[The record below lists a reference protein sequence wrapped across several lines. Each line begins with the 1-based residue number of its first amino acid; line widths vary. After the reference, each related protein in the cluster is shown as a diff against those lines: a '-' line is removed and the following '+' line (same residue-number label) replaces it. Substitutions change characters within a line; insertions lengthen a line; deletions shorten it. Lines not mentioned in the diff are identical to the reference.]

1 MGYNWAMT
9 RLRVLLGLLTL
20 LVVGILGLFLSL
32 YARGYRFDSQTLR
45 FKPSGL
51 LVVKSDP
58 AGAQV
63 FVNGELSTATDT
75 TISLAPGTYDVSI
88 KKEGFHPWNKRLLIE
103 KEVVTEAIAS
113 LFRVAPSLS
122 SVTFSGAVGP
132 VLSPDGTRIAFATPS
147 SREDPEKGGLWL
159 IETVNL
165 PIGFAR
171 DPRRVTDG
179 DLTTADWQFSPN
191 GREILVSLGSS
202 VFLLDSS
209 TFTPQARR
217 VNVAARKEIIL
228 AEWEKERGTRLS
240 SQIKI
245 LPDELVDILERKASS
260 IVFSPDETKILYTA
274 SGSATIRENLIK
286 PLPGS
291 SNQKEER
298 DIKNTRTYV
307 YDIKEDRNFLID
319 EGAESLIIDS
329 KVLPEA
335 TRRLSWFPTSKHLV
349 LSEAGKITIIDYDGT
364 NKQLVYSGSYVSPHA
379 YPFGSTSRLLILTNL
394 GADTTPNLYSLTL
407 K

>member
-20 LVVGILGLFLSL
+20 FVVGILSLLVSL

-58 AGAQV
+58 SGAQV
-63 FVNGELSTATDT
+63 FVNRELSTATDT

-88 KKEGFHPWNKRLLIE
+88 RKEGFHIWNKRLVIE
-103 KEVVTEAIAS
+103 KEVVTEAFAS

-122 SVTFSGAVGP
+122 SVTFSGAVSP
-132 VLSPDGTRIAFATPS
+132 VLSADGTRIAYATPP
-147 SREDPEKGGLWL
+147 SREDPEKGGLWI

-165 PIGFAR
+165 PLGFAR
-171 DPRRVTDG
+171 DPRRVADG
-179 DLTTADWQFSPN
+179 DLTAADWQFSPD
-191 GREILVSLGSS
+191 GREILVSVGQS

-228 AEWEKERGTRLS
+228 AEWEEERGTRLS

-245 LPDELVDILERKASS
+245 LPDELVDILERKANS

-286 PLPGS
+286 SLPGS
-291 SNQKEER
+291 SSQKEER
-298 DIKNTRTYV
+298 DIKEGRTYV

-319 EGAESLIIDS
+319 EG
-329 KVLPEA
+329 VVPEV

>member
-1 MGYNWAMT
+1 MT
-9 RLRVLLGLLTL
+9 RLRVLLALLTL
-20 LVVGILGLFLSL
+20 LVVGSLGLFLSL
-32 YARGYRFDSQTLR
+32 YARGYRFDGQTLR

-58 AGAQV
+58 SGAQV

-75 TISLAPGTYDVSI
+75 TLSLAPGTYDVSI
-88 KKEGFHPWNKRLLIE
+88 RKEGFHSWNKRLLIE

-122 SVTFSGAVGP
+122 SVTFSGAVSP
-132 VLSPDGTRIAFATPS
+132 VLSPDGTRIAYVTAP
-147 SREDPEKGGLWL
+147 SREDSQKGGLWV

-179 DLTTADWQFSPN
+179 DLISSTSLGTVWQFSPD
-191 GREILVSLGSS
+191 GREILVSLGAS

-209 TFTPQARR
+209 TFTPQAKR

-228 AEWEKERGTRLS
+228 AEWEEERGTRLS

-245 LPDELVDILERKASS
+245 RPDDLVDVLQRKASS

-286 PLPGS
+286 SLPGS
-291 SNQKEER
+291 SSQKQER
-298 DIKNTRTYV
+298 DIKEGHTYI

-319 EGAESLIIDS
+319 EG
-329 KVLPEA
+329 PEA
-335 TRRLSWFPTSKHLV
+335 ARRFSWFPTSKHLV

-364 NKQLVYSGSYVSPHA
+364 NRQLVYSGSYVSPHA
-379 YPFGSTSRLLILTNL
+379 YPFGSTSRLLILTSL
-394 GADTTPNLYSLTL
+394 GAETTPNLYSLTL

>member
-1 MGYNWAMT
+1 MT

-20 LVVGILGLFLSL
+20 LVVGLLGLFLSL
-32 YARGYRFDSQTLR
+32 YARGYRFDGQTFR

-58 AGAQV
+58 SGAQV

-75 TISLAPGTYDVSI
+75 TVSLAPGTYDVSI
-88 KKEGFHPWNKRLLIE
+88 RKESFHPWNKRLVIE

-122 SVTFSGAVGP
+122 SVTFSGVVNP
-132 VLSPDGTRIAFATPS
+132 VISADGTRIAYATPP
-147 SREDPEKGGLWL
+147 SREDPEKGGLWA

-179 DLTTADWQFSPN
+179 DLTAADWQFSPD
-191 GREILVSLGSS
+191 GREILVSLGQS
-202 VFLLDSS
+202 VFLLDAS

-228 AEWEKERGTRLS
+228 AGWEEERGTRLS

-245 LPDELVDILERKASS
+245 LPDELIDILQRKVSS

-291 SNQKEER
+291 SSQKQER
-298 DIKNTRTYV
+298 DIKEGHTYV

-319 EGAESLIIDS
+319 EGAESLLIDS
-329 KVLPEA
+329 KLVPEL
-335 TRRLSWFPTSKHLV
+335 TRRLAWFPTSKHLV

-364 NKQLVYSGSYVSPHA
+364 NRQLVYSGSYVSPHA
-379 YPFGSTSRLLILTNL
+379 YPFGSTSRLLILTSL

>member
-9 RLRVLLGLLTL
+9 RLRVFLGLLTL
-20 LVVGILGLFLSL
+20 FVVGILGFLVSF
-32 YARGYRFDSQTLR
+32 YARGYRFDGQTLR

-58 AGAQV
+58 SGAQV
-63 FVNGELSTATDT
+63 FANGELSTATDT
-75 TISLAPGTYDVSI
+75 TLSLAPGTYDVSI
-88 KKEGFHPWNKRLLIE
+88 RKEGFHPWNKRLVIE

-122 SVTFSGAVGP
+122 SVTFSGVVNP
-132 VLSPDGTRIAFATPS
+132 VISADGTRIAYATLP
-147 SREDPEKGGLWL
+147 SREDPEKGGLWV

-179 DLTTADWQFSPN
+179 DLTAADWQFSPD
-191 GREILVSLGSS
+191 GREILVSLGQS

-228 AEWEKERGTRLS
+228 AEWEEERGTRLS

-274 SGSATIRENLIK
+274 SGSATLRENLIK

-291 SNQKEER
+291 SSQKQER
-298 DIKNTRTYV
+298 DIKEGRSYV

-319 EGAESLIIDS
+319 EGM
-329 KVLPEA
+329 EA
-335 TRRLSWFPTSKHLV
+335 ARRLSWFPTSKHLV

>member
-1 MGYNWAMT
+1 MT

-20 LVVGILGLFLSL
+20 LVVGLLGLFLSL
-32 YARGYRFDSQTLR
+32 YARGYRFDGQTFR

-58 AGAQV
+58 SGAQV

-75 TISLAPGTYDVSI
+75 TVSLAPGTYDVSI
-88 KKEGFHPWNKRLLIE
+88 RKESFHPWNKRLVIE

-122 SVTFSGAVGP
+122 SVTFSGVVNP
-132 VLSPDGTRIAFATPS
+132 VISADGTRIAYATPP
-147 SREDPEKGGLWL
+147 SREDPEKGGLWA

-179 DLTTADWQFSPN
+179 DLTAADWQFSPD
-191 GREILVSLGSS
+191 GREILVSLGQS
-202 VFLLDSS
+202 VFLLDAS

-228 AEWEKERGTRLS
+228 AEWEEERGTRLS

-245 LPDELVDILERKASS
+245 LPDELVDILQRKVSS

-291 SNQKEER
+291 SSQKQER
-298 DIKNTRTYV
+298 DIKEGHTYV
-307 YDIKEDRNFLID
+307 YDIKEDRNFLLD
-319 EGAESLIIDS
+319 EGAESLLIDS
-329 KVLPEA
+329 KLVPEL
-335 TRRLSWFPTSKHLV
+335 TRRLAWFPTSKHLV

-364 NKQLVYSGSYVSPHA
+364 NRQLVYSGSYVSPHA
-379 YPFGSTSRLLILTNL
+379 YPFGSTSRLLILTSL

>member
-1 MGYNWAMT
+1 M
-9 RLRVLLGLLTL
+9 LLGLLTL
-20 LVVGILGLFLSL
+20 FVVGILSLLVSL
-32 YARGYRFDSQTLR
+32 YARGYRFDRQTLR

-58 AGAQV
+58 SGAQV
-63 FVNGELSTATDT
+63 FVNRELSTATDT

-88 KKEGFHPWNKRLLIE
+88 RKEGFHIWNKRLVIE
-103 KEVVTEAIAS
+103 KEVVTEAFAS

-122 SVTFSGAVGP
+122 SVTFSGAVSP
-132 VLSPDGTRIAFATPS
+132 VLSADGTRIAYATPP
-147 SREDPEKGGLWL
+147 SREDPEKGGLWI

-165 PIGFAR
+165 PLGFAR

-179 DLTTADWQFSPN
+179 DLTAADWQFSPD
-191 GREILVSLGSS
+191 GREILLSVGQS

-217 VNVAARKEIIL
+217 VNVAARKEIML
-228 AEWEKERGTRLS
+228 AEWEEERGTRLS

-245 LPDELVDILERKASS
+245 LPDELVDILERKVSS

-286 PLPGS
+286 SLPGS
-291 SNQKEER
+291 SSQKEER
-298 DIKNTRTYV
+298 DIKEGRTYI

-319 EGAESLIIDS
+319 EGA
-329 KVLPEA
+329 VPEV
-335 TRRLSWFPTSKHLV
+335 TKRLSWFPTSKHLV

>member
-1 MGYNWAMT
+1 MT

-20 LVVGILGLFLSL
+20 FVVGILGFLVSF
-32 YARGYRFDSQTLR
+32 YARGYRFDRQTLR

-58 AGAQV
+58 SGAQV

-88 KKEGFHPWNKRLLIE
+88 RKEGFHTWNKRLVIE

-122 SVTFSGAVGP
+122 SVTFSGAVSP
-132 VLSPDGTRIAFATPS
+132 VLSPDGTRIAYATPP
-147 SREDPEKGGLWL
+147 SREDLEKGGLWI

-165 PIGFAR
+165 PLGFAR

-179 DLTTADWQFSPN
+179 DLTAADWQFSPD
-191 GREILVSLGSS
+191 GREILVSLGQS

-228 AEWEKERGTRLS
+228 AEWEEERGTRLS

-286 PLPGS
+286 SLPGS
-291 SNQKEER
+291 SSQKEER
-298 DIKNTRTYV
+298 DIKNGRTYV

-319 EGAESLIIDS
+319 EGAA
-329 KVLPEA
+329 PEA

-394 GADTTPNLYSLTL
+394 GADSTPNLYSLTL

>member
-1 MGYNWAMT
+1 MT

-20 LVVGILGLFLSL
+20 FVIGILGLFLSL

-88 KKEGFHPWNKRLLIE
+88 RKESFHPWNKRLLIE

-122 SVTFSGAVGP
+122 SVTFSGAVSP

-179 DLTTADWQFSPN
+179 DLTAAAWQFSPD
-191 GREILVSLGSS
+191 GREILLSFGQS

-245 LPDELVDILERKASS
+245 LPDELVDILERKSSS

-286 PLPGS
+286 SLPGS
-291 SNQKEER
+291 SSQKEER
-298 DIKNTRTYV
+298 DIKNGQTYV
-307 YDIKEDRNFLID
+307 YDIKEDRNFLLD
-319 EGAESLIIDS
+319 EGA
-329 KVLPEA
+329 VPEA

-349 LSEAGKITIIDYDGT
+349 LSETGKITIIDYDGT

>member
-1 MGYNWAMT
+1 MT

-20 LVVGILGLFLSL
+20 FVVGILGLFLSL
-32 YARGYRFDSQTLR
+32 YARGYRFDGQTLR

-58 AGAQV
+58 SGAQV

-75 TISLAPGTYDVSI
+75 TLSLAPGTYDVSI
-88 KKEGFHPWNKRLLIE
+88 RKEGFHSWNKRLLIE

-122 SVTFSGAVGP
+122 SVTFSGAVSP
-132 VLSPDGTRIAFATPS
+132 VLSPDGTRIAYVTAPS
-147 SREDPEKGGLWL
+147 KEDSQKGGLWV

-179 DLTTADWQFSPN
+179 DLISSTSLGTVWQFSPD
-191 GREILVSLGSS
+191 GREILVSLGAS

-209 TFTPQARR
+209 TFTPQAKR

-228 AEWEKERGTRLS
+228 AEWEEERGTRLS

-245 LPDELVDILERKASS
+245 LPDELIDVLQRKVSS

-286 PLPGS
+286 SLPGS
-291 SNQKEER
+291 SSQKQER
-298 DIKNTRTYV
+298 DIKEGHTYI

-319 EGAESLIIDS
+319 EG
-329 KVLPEA
+329 PEA
-335 TRRLSWFPTSKHLV
+335 ARRFSWFPTSKHLV

-364 NKQLVYSGSYVSPHA
+364 NRQLVYSGSYVSPHA
-379 YPFGSTSRLLILTNL
+379 YPFGSTSRLLILTSL
-394 GADTTPNLYSLTL
+394 GAETTPNLYSLTL

>member
-9 RLRVLLGLLTL
+9 RLRVLLALLTL
-20 LVVGILGLFLSL
+20 LVVGSLGLFLSL
-32 YARGYRFDSQTLR
+32 YARGYRFDGQTLR

-58 AGAQV
+58 SGAQV

-75 TISLAPGTYDVSI
+75 TLSLAPGTYDVSI
-88 KKEGFHPWNKRLLIE
+88 RKEGFHSWNKRLLIE

-122 SVTFSGAVGP
+122 SVTFSGAVSP
-132 VLSPDGTRIAFATPS
+132 VLSPDGTRIAYVTAP
-147 SREDPEKGGLWL
+147 SREDSQKGGLWV

-179 DLTTADWQFSPN
+179 DLISSTSLGTVWQFSPD
-191 GREILVSLGSS
+191 GREILVSLGAS

-209 TFTPQARR
+209 TFTPQAKR

-228 AEWEKERGTRLS
+228 AEWEEERGTRLS

-245 LPDELVDILERKASS
+245 LPDELIDVLQRKVSS

-286 PLPGS
+286 SLPGS
-291 SNQKEER
+291 SSQKQER
-298 DIKNTRTYV
+298 DIKEGHTYI

-319 EGAESLIIDS
+319 EG
-329 KVLPEA
+329 PEA
-335 TRRLSWFPTSKHLV
+335 ARRFSWFPTSKHLV

-364 NKQLVYSGSYVSPHA
+364 NRQLVYSGSYVSPHA
-379 YPFGSTSRLLILTNL
+379 YPFGSTSRLLILTSL
-394 GADTTPNLYSLTL
+394 GAETTPNLYSLTL

>member
-20 LVVGILGLFLSL
+20 LVVGSLGLFLSL
-32 YARGYRFDSQTLR
+32 YARGYRFDGQTLR

-58 AGAQV
+58 SGAQV

-75 TISLAPGTYDVSI
+75 TLSLAPGTYDVSI
-88 KKEGFHPWNKRLLIE
+88 RKEGFHSWNKRLLIE

-122 SVTFSGAVGP
+122 SVTFSGAVSP
-132 VLSPDGTRIAFATPS
+132 VLSPDGTRIAYVTAP
-147 SREDPEKGGLWL
+147 SREDSQKGGLWV

-179 DLTTADWQFSPN
+179 DLISSTSLGTVWQFSPD
-191 GREILVSLGSS
+191 GREILVSLGAS

-209 TFTPQARR
+209 TFTPQAKR

-228 AEWEKERGTRLS
+228 AEWEEERGTRLS

-245 LPDELVDILERKASS
+245 LPDELIDVLQRKVSS

-286 PLPGS
+286 SLPGS
-291 SNQKEER
+291 SSQKQER
-298 DIKNTRTYV
+298 DIKEGHTYI

-319 EGAESLIIDS
+319 EG
-329 KVLPEA
+329 PEA
-335 TRRLSWFPTSKHLV
+335 ARRFSWFPTSKHLV

-364 NKQLVYSGSYVSPHA
+364 NRQLVYSGSYVSPHA
-379 YPFGSTSRLLILTNL
+379 YPFGSTSRLLILTSL
-394 GADTTPNLYSLTL
+394 GAETTPNLYSLTL

>member
-1 MGYNWAMT
+1 MT

-20 LVVGILGLFLSL
+20 FVVGILSLLVSL
-32 YARGYRFDSQTLR
+32 YARGYRFDRQTLR

-58 AGAQV
+58 SGAQV
-63 FVNGELSTATDT
+63 FVNRELSTATDT

-88 KKEGFHPWNKRLLIE
+88 RKEGFHIWNKRLVIE
-103 KEVVTEAIAS
+103 KEVVTEAFAS

-122 SVTFSGAVGP
+122 SVTFSGAVSP
-132 VLSPDGTRIAFATPS
+132 VLSADGTRIAYATPP
-147 SREDPEKGGLWL
+147 SREDPEKGGLWI

-165 PIGFAR
+165 PLGFAR

-179 DLTTADWQFSPN
+179 DLTAADWQFSPD
-191 GREILVSLGSS
+191 GREILLSVGQS

-217 VNVAARKEIIL
+217 VNVAARKEIML
-228 AEWEKERGTRLS
+228 AEWEEERGTRLS

-245 LPDELVDILERKASS
+245 LPDELVDILERKVSS

-286 PLPGS
+286 SLPGS
-291 SNQKEER
+291 SSQKEER
-298 DIKNTRTYV
+298 DIKEGRTYI

-319 EGAESLIIDS
+319 EGA
-329 KVLPEA
+329 VPEV
-335 TRRLSWFPTSKHLV
+335 TKRLSWFPTSKHLV

>member
-1 MGYNWAMT
+1 MT

-20 LVVGILGLFLSL
+20 LVVGLLGLFLSL
-32 YARGYRFDSQTLR
+32 YARGYRFDGQTFR

-58 AGAQV
+58 SGAQV

-75 TISLAPGTYDVSI
+75 TVSLAPGTYDVSI
-88 KKEGFHPWNKRLLIE
+88 RKESFHPWNKRLVIE

-122 SVTFSGAVGP
+122 SVTFSGVVNP
-132 VLSPDGTRIAFATPS
+132 VISADGTRIAYATPP
-147 SREDPEKGGLWL
+147 SREDPEKGGLWA

-179 DLTTADWQFSPN
+179 DLTAADWQFSPD
-191 GREILVSLGSS
+191 GREILVSLGQS
-202 VFLLDSS
+202 VFLLDAS

-228 AEWEKERGTRLS
+228 AEWEEERGTRLS

-245 LPDELVDILERKASS
+245 LPDELIDILQRKVSS

-291 SNQKEER
+291 SSQKQER
-298 DIKNTRTYV
+298 DIKEGHTYV

-319 EGAESLIIDS
+319 EGAESLLIDS
-329 KVLPEA
+329 KLVPEL
-335 TRRLSWFPTSKHLV
+335 TRRLAWFPTSKHLV

-364 NKQLVYSGSYVSPHA
+364 NRQLVYSGSYVSPHA
-379 YPFGSTSRLLILTNL
+379 YPFGSTSRLLILTSL

>member
-1 MGYNWAMT
+1 MT

-20 LVVGILGLFLSL
+20 LVVGLLGLFLSL
-32 YARGYRFDSQTLR
+32 YARGYRFDGQTFR

-58 AGAQV
+58 SGAQV

-75 TISLAPGTYDVSI
+75 TVSLAPGTYDVSI
-88 KKEGFHPWNKRLLIE
+88 RKESFHPWNKRLVIE

-122 SVTFSGAVGP
+122 SVTFSGVVNP
-132 VLSPDGTRIAFATPS
+132 VISADGTRIAYATPP
-147 SREDPEKGGLWL
+147 SREDPEKGGLWA

-179 DLTTADWQFSPN
+179 DLTAADWQFSPD
-191 GREILVSLGSS
+191 GREILVSLGQS
-202 VFLLDSS
+202 VFLLDAS

-228 AEWEKERGTRLS
+228 AGWEEERGTRLS

-245 LPDELVDILERKASS
+245 LPDELVDILQRKVSS

-291 SNQKEER
+291 SSQKQER
-298 DIKNTRTYV
+298 DIKEGHTYV

-319 EGAESLIIDS
+319 EGAESLLIDS
-329 KVLPEA
+329 KLVPEL
-335 TRRLSWFPTSKHLV
+335 TRRLAWFPTSKHLV

-364 NKQLVYSGSYVSPHA
+364 NRQLVYSGSYVSPHA
-379 YPFGSTSRLLILTNL
+379 YPFGSTSRLLILTSL

>member
-1 MGYNWAMT
+1 MT

-20 LVVGILGLFLSL
+20 FVVGILGLFLSL
-32 YARGYRFDSQTLR
+32 YARGYRFDGQTLR

-58 AGAQV
+58 SGAQV

-75 TISLAPGTYDVSI
+75 TLSLAPGTYDVSI
-88 KKEGFHPWNKRLLIE
+88 RKEGFHSWNKRLLIE

-122 SVTFSGAVGP
+122 SVTFSGAVSP
-132 VLSPDGTRIAFATPS
+132 VLSPDGTRIAYVTAP
-147 SREDPEKGGLWL
+147 SREDSQKGGLWV

-179 DLTTADWQFSPN
+179 DLISSTSLGTVWQFSPD
-191 GREILVSLGSS
+191 GREILVSLGAS

-209 TFTPQARR
+209 TFTPQAKR

-228 AEWEKERGTRLS
+228 AEWEEERGTRLS

-245 LPDELVDILERKASS
+245 LPDELIDVLQRKVSS

-286 PLPGS
+286 SLPGS
-291 SNQKEER
+291 SSQKQER
-298 DIKNTRTYV
+298 DIKEGHTYI

-319 EGAESLIIDS
+319 EG
-329 KVLPEA
+329 PEA
-335 TRRLSWFPTSKHLV
+335 ARRFSWFPTSKHLV

-364 NKQLVYSGSYVSPHA
+364 NRQLVYSGSYVSPHA
-379 YPFGSTSRLLILTNL
+379 YPFGSTSRLLILTSL
-394 GADTTPNLYSLTL
+394 GAETTPNLYSLTL

>member
-9 RLRVLLGLLTL
+9 RLRVLLALLTL
-20 LVVGILGLFLSL
+20 LVVGSLGLFLSL
-32 YARGYRFDSQTLR
+32 YARGYRFDGQTLR

-58 AGAQV
+58 SGAQV

-75 TISLAPGTYDVSI
+75 TLSLAPGTYDVSI
-88 KKEGFHPWNKRLLIE
+88 RKEGFHSWNKRLLIE
-103 KEVVTEAIAS
+103 KEVVT
-113 LFRVAPSLS
+113 
-122 SVTFSGAVGP
+122 
-132 VLSPDGTRIAFATPS
+132 
-147 SREDPEKGGLWL
+147 SREDSQKGGLWV

-179 DLTTADWQFSPN
+179 DLISSTSLGTVWQFSPD
-191 GREILVSLGSS
+191 GREILVSLGAS

-209 TFTPQARR
+209 TFTPQAKR

-228 AEWEKERGTRLS
+228 AEWEEERGTRLS

-245 LPDELVDILERKASS
+245 LPDELIDVLQRKVSS

-286 PLPGS
+286 SLPGS
-291 SNQKEER
+291 SSQKQER
-298 DIKNTRTYV
+298 DIKEGHTYI

-319 EGAESLIIDS
+319 EG
-329 KVLPEA
+329 PEA
-335 TRRLSWFPTSKHLV
+335 ARRFSWFPTSKHLV

-364 NKQLVYSGSYVSPHA
+364 NRQLVYSGSYVSPHA
-379 YPFGSTSRLLILTNL
+379 YPFGSTSRLLILTSL
-394 GADTTPNLYSLTL
+394 GAETTPNLYSLTL

>member
-1 MGYNWAMT
+1 MT

-20 LVVGILGLFLSL
+20 LVVGTLGLLVSF
-32 YARGYRFDSQTLR
+32 YARGYRFDSQTFR

-58 AGAQV
+58 SGAQV

-88 KKEGFHPWNKRLLIE
+88 RKESFHIWNKRLVIE

-122 SVTFSGAVGP
+122 SVTFSGAVNP
-132 VLSPDGTRIAFATPS
+132 VLSPDGTGILYATPPS
-147 SREDPEKGGLWL
+147 KEDLEKGGLWL

-179 DLTTADWQFSPN
+179 DLTAADWQFSPD
-191 GREILVSLGSS
+191 GREILVSLGAS

-209 TFTPQARR
+209 TFTPQAKR
-217 VNVAARKEIIL
+217 VNVAARKEMIL
-228 AEWEKERGTRLS
+228 GQWEKERTTRLS

-245 LPDELVDILERKASS
+245 LPDELIDVLQRKASS

-274 SGSATIRENLIK
+274 SGSATIKENLIK
-286 PLPGS
+286 SLPGS
-291 SNQKEER
+291 SSQKEER
-298 DIKNTRTYV
+298 DIKNGRTYV
-307 YDIKEDRNFLID
+307 YDIKEDRNFLVD
-319 EGAESLIIDS
+319 ESS
-329 KVLPEA
+329 QS
-335 TRRLSWFPTSKHLV
+335 LSWLPTSRNL
-349 LSEAGKITIIDYDGT
+349 LLAEEGKITIMDYDGT
-364 NKQLVYSGSYVSPHA
+364 NRQEVYLGSYVSPHA

>member
-1 MGYNWAMT
+1 MT
-9 RLRVLLGLLTL
+9 RLRVLLALLTL
-20 LVVGILGLFLSL
+20 LVVGSLGLFLSL
-32 YARGYRFDSQTLR
+32 YARGYRFDGQTLR

-58 AGAQV
+58 SGAQV

-75 TISLAPGTYDVSI
+75 TLSLAPGTYDVSI
-88 KKEGFHPWNKRLLIE
+88 RKEGFHSWNKRLLIE

-122 SVTFSGAVGP
+122 SVTFSGAVSP
-132 VLSPDGTRIAFATPS
+132 VLSPDGTRIAYVTAP
-147 SREDPEKGGLWL
+147 SREDSQKGGLWV

-179 DLTTADWQFSPN
+179 DLISSTSLGTVWQFSPD
-191 GREILVSLGSS
+191 GREILVSLGAS

-209 TFTPQARR
+209 TFTPQAKR

-228 AEWEKERGTRLS
+228 AEWEEERGTRLS

-245 LPDELVDILERKASS
+245 LPDELIDVLQRKVSS

-286 PLPGS
+286 SLPGS
-291 SNQKEER
+291 SSQKQER
-298 DIKNTRTYV
+298 DIKEGHTYI

-319 EGAESLIIDS
+319 EG
-329 KVLPEA
+329 PEA
-335 TRRLSWFPTSKHLV
+335 ARRFSWFPTSKHLV

-364 NKQLVYSGSYVSPHA
+364 NRQLVYSGSYVSPHA
-379 YPFGSTSRLLILTNL
+379 YPFGSTSRLLILTSL
-394 GADTTPNLYSLTL
+394 GAETTPNLYSLTL

>member
-1 MGYNWAMT
+1 MT

-20 LVVGILGLFLSL
+20 LVVGSLGLFLSL
-32 YARGYRFDSQTLR
+32 YARGYRFDGQTLR

-58 AGAQV
+58 SGAQV

-75 TISLAPGTYDVSI
+75 TLSLAPGTYDVSI
-88 KKEGFHPWNKRLLIE
+88 RKEGFHSWNKRLLIE

-122 SVTFSGAVGP
+122 SVTFSGAVSP
-132 VLSPDGTRIAFATPS
+132 VLSPDGTRIAYVTAP
-147 SREDPEKGGLWL
+147 SREDSQKGGLWV

-179 DLTTADWQFSPN
+179 DLISSTSLGTVWQFSPD
-191 GREILVSLGSS
+191 GREILVSLGAS

-209 TFTPQARR
+209 TFTPQAKR

-228 AEWEKERGTRLS
+228 AEWEEERGTRLS

-245 LPDELVDILERKASS
+245 LPDDLVDVLQRKASS

-286 PLPGS
+286 SLPGS
-291 SNQKEER
+291 SSQKQER
-298 DIKNTRTYV
+298 DIKEGHTYI

-319 EGAESLIIDS
+319 EG
-329 KVLPEA
+329 PEA
-335 TRRLSWFPTSKHLV
+335 ARRFSWFPTSKHLV

-364 NKQLVYSGSYVSPHA
+364 NRQLVYSGSYVSPHA
-379 YPFGSTSRLLILTNL
+379 YPFGSTSRLLILTSL
-394 GADTTPNLYSLTL
+394 GAETTPNLYSLTL

>member
-9 RLRVLLGLLTL
+9 RLRVLLALLTL
-20 LVVGILGLFLSL
+20 LVVGSLGLFLSL
-32 YARGYRFDSQTLR
+32 YARGYRFDGQTLR

-58 AGAQV
+58 SGAQV

-75 TISLAPGTYDVSI
+75 TLSLAPGTYDVSI
-88 KKEGFHPWNKRLLIE
+88 RKEGFHSWNKRLLIE

-122 SVTFSGAVGP
+122 SVTFSGAVSP
-132 VLSPDGTRIAFATPS
+132 VLSPDGTRIAYVTAP
-147 SREDPEKGGLWL
+147 SREDSQKGGLWV

-179 DLTTADWQFSPN
+179 DLISSTSLGTVWQFSPD
-191 GREILVSLGSS
+191 GREILVSLGAS

-209 TFTPQARR
+209 TFTPQAKR

-228 AEWEKERGTRLS
+228 AEWEEERGTRLS

-245 LPDELVDILERKASS
+245 LPDELIDVLQRKVSS

-286 PLPGS
+286 SLPGS
-291 SNQKEER
+291 SSQKQER
-298 DIKNTRTYV
+298 DIKEGHTYI

-319 EGAESLIIDS
+319 EG
-329 KVLPEA
+329 PEA
-335 TRRLSWFPTSKHLV
+335 ARRFSWFPTSKHLV

-364 NKQLVYSGSYVSPHA
+364 NRQLVYSGSYVSPHA
-379 YPFGSTSRLLILTNL
+379 YPFGSTSRLLILT
-394 GADTTPNLYSLTL
+394 
-407 K
+407 

>member
-1 MGYNWAMT
+1 LGYNWAMT
-9 RLRVLLGLLTL
+9 RLRVLLALLTL
-20 LVVGILGLFLSL
+20 LVVGSLGLFLSL
-32 YARGYRFDSQTLR
+32 YARGYRFDGQTLR

-58 AGAQV
+58 SGAQV

-75 TISLAPGTYDVSI
+75 TLSLAPGTYDVSI
-88 KKEGFHPWNKRLLIE
+88 RKEGFHSWNKRLLIE

-122 SVTFSGAVGP
+122 SVTFSGAVSP
-132 VLSPDGTRIAFATPS
+132 VLSPDGTRIAYVTAP
-147 SREDPEKGGLWL
+147 SREDSQKGGLWV

-179 DLTTADWQFSPN
+179 DLISSTSLGTVWQFSPD
-191 GREILVSLGSS
+191 GREILVSLGAS

-209 TFTPQARR
+209 TFTPQAKR

-228 AEWEKERGTRLS
+228 AEWEEERGTRLS

-245 LPDELVDILERKASS
+245 LPDELIDVLQRKVSS

-286 PLPGS
+286 SLPGS
-291 SNQKEER
+291 SSQKQER
-298 DIKNTRTYV
+298 DIKEGHTYI

-319 EGAESLIIDS
+319 EG
-329 KVLPEA
+329 PEA
-335 TRRLSWFPTSKHLV
+335 ARRFSWFPTSKHLV

-364 NKQLVYSGSYVSPHA
+364 NRQLVYSGSYVSPHA
-379 YPFGSTSRLLILTNL
+379 YPFGSTSRLLILTSL
-394 GADTTPNLYSLTL
+394 GAETTPNLYSLTL

>member
-1 MGYNWAMT
+1 MT

-20 LVVGILGLFLSL
+20 FVVGILGLFLSL
-32 YARGYRFDSQTLR
+32 YARGYRFDGQTLR

-58 AGAQV
+58 SGAQV

-75 TISLAPGTYDVSI
+75 TLSLAPGTYDVSI
-88 KKEGFHPWNKRLLIE
+88 RKEGFHSWNKRLLIE

-122 SVTFSGAVGP
+122 SVTFSGAVSP
-132 VLSPDGTRIAFATPS
+132 VLSPDGTRIAYVTAPS
-147 SREDPEKGGLWL
+147 KEDSQKGGLWV

-179 DLTTADWQFSPN
+179 DLISSTSLGTVWQFSPD
-191 GREILVSLGSS
+191 GREILVSLGAS

-209 TFTPQARR
+209 TFTPQAKR

-228 AEWEKERGTRLS
+228 AEWEEERGTRLS

-245 LPDELVDILERKASS
+245 LPDDLVDVLQRKASS

-286 PLPGS
+286 SLPGS
-291 SNQKEER
+291 SSQKQER
-298 DIKNTRTYV
+298 DIKEGHTYI

-319 EGAESLIIDS
+319 EG
-329 KVLPEA
+329 PEA
-335 TRRLSWFPTSKHLV
+335 ARRFSWFPTSKHLV

-364 NKQLVYSGSYVSPHA
+364 NRQLVYSGSYVSPHA
-379 YPFGSTSRLLILTNL
+379 YPFGSTSRLLILTSL
-394 GADTTPNLYSLTL
+394 GAETTPNLYSLTL

>member
-1 MGYNWAMT
+1 MT

-20 LVVGILGLFLSL
+20 LVVGLLGLFLSL
-32 YARGYRFDSQTLR
+32 YARGYRFDGQTFR

-58 AGAQV
+58 SGAQV

-75 TISLAPGTYDVSI
+75 TVSLAPGTYDVSI
-88 KKEGFHPWNKRLLIE
+88 RKESFHPWNKRLVIE

-122 SVTFSGAVGP
+122 SVTFSGVVNP
-132 VLSPDGTRIAFATPS
+132 VISADGTRIAYATPP
-147 SREDPEKGGLWL
+147 SREDPEKGGLWA

-179 DLTTADWQFSPN
+179 DLTAADWQFSPD
-191 GREILVSLGSS
+191 GREILVSLGQS
-202 VFLLDSS
+202 VFLLDAS

-228 AEWEKERGTRLS
+228 AEWEEERGTRLS

-245 LPDELVDILERKASS
+245 LPDELIDILQRKVSS

-291 SNQKEER
+291 SSQKQER
-298 DIKNTRTYV
+298 DIKEGHTYV
-307 YDIKEDRNFLID
+307 YDIKEDRNFLLD
-319 EGAESLIIDS
+319 EGAESLLIDS
-329 KVLPEA
+329 KLVPEL
-335 TRRLSWFPTSKHLV
+335 TRRLAWFPTSKHLV

-364 NKQLVYSGSYVSPHA
+364 NRQLVYSGSYVSPHA
-379 YPFGSTSRLLILTNL
+379 YPFGSTSRLLILTSL

>member
-9 RLRVLLGLLTL
+9 RLRVLLALLTL
-20 LVVGILGLFLSL
+20 LVVGSLGLFLSL
-32 YARGYRFDSQTLR
+32 YARGYRFDGQTLR

-58 AGAQV
+58 SGAQV

-75 TISLAPGTYDVSI
+75 TLSLAPGTYDVSI
-88 KKEGFHPWNKRLLIE
+88 RKEGFHSWNKRLLIE

-122 SVTFSGAVGP
+122 SVTFSGAVSP
-132 VLSPDGTRIAFATPS
+132 VLSPDGTRIAYVTAPS
-147 SREDPEKGGLWL
+147 KEDSQKGGLWV

-179 DLTTADWQFSPN
+179 DLISSTSLGTVWQFSPD
-191 GREILVSLGSS
+191 GREILVSLGAS

-209 TFTPQARR
+209 TFTPQAKR

-228 AEWEKERGTRLS
+228 AEWEEERGTRLS

-245 LPDELVDILERKASS
+245 LPDDLVDVLQRKASS

-286 PLPGS
+286 SLPGS
-291 SNQKEER
+291 SSQKQER
-298 DIKNTRTYV
+298 DIKEGHTYI

-319 EGAESLIIDS
+319 EG
-329 KVLPEA
+329 PEA
-335 TRRLSWFPTSKHLV
+335 ARRFSWFPTSKHLV

-364 NKQLVYSGSYVSPHA
+364 NRQLVYSGSYVSPHA
-379 YPFGSTSRLLILTNL
+379 YPFGSTSRLLILTSL
-394 GADTTPNLYSLTL
+394 GAETTPNLYSLTL

>member
-1 MGYNWAMT
+1 MT

-20 LVVGILGLFLSL
+20 LVVGLLGLFLSL
-32 YARGYRFDSQTLR
+32 YARGYRFDGQTFR

-58 AGAQV
+58 SGAQV

-75 TISLAPGTYDVSI
+75 TVSLAPGTYDVSI
-88 KKEGFHPWNKRLLIE
+88 RKESFHPWNKRLVIE

-122 SVTFSGAVGP
+122 SVTFSGVVNP
-132 VLSPDGTRIAFATPS
+132 VISADGTRIAYATPP
-147 SREDPEKGGLWL
+147 SREDPEKGGLWA

-179 DLTTADWQFSPN
+179 DLTAADWQFSPD
-191 GREILVSLGSS
+191 GREILVSLGQS
-202 VFLLDSS
+202 VFLLDAS

-228 AEWEKERGTRLS
+228 AGWEEERGTRLS

-245 LPDELVDILERKASS
+245 LPDELVDILQRKVSS

-291 SNQKEER
+291 SSQKQER
-298 DIKNTRTYV
+298 DIKEGHTYV
-307 YDIKEDRNFLID
+307 YDIKEDRNFLLD
-319 EGAESLIIDS
+319 EGAESLLIDS
-329 KVLPEA
+329 KLVPEL
-335 TRRLSWFPTSKHLV
+335 TRRLAWFPTSKHLV

-364 NKQLVYSGSYVSPHA
+364 NRQLVYSGSYVSPHA
-379 YPFGSTSRLLILTNL
+379 YPFGSTSRLLILTSL

>member
-20 LVVGILGLFLSL
+20 LVVGSLGLFLSL
-32 YARGYRFDSQTLR
+32 YARGYRFDGQTLR

-58 AGAQV
+58 SGAQV

-75 TISLAPGTYDVSI
+75 TLSLAPGTYDVSI
-88 KKEGFHPWNKRLLIE
+88 RKEGFHSWNKRLLIE

-122 SVTFSGAVGP
+122 SVTFSGAVSP
-132 VLSPDGTRIAFATPS
+132 VLSPDGTRIAYVTAP
-147 SREDPEKGGLWL
+147 SREDSQKGGLWV

-179 DLTTADWQFSPN
+179 DLISSTSLGTVWQFSPD
-191 GREILVSLGSS
+191 GREILVSLGAS

-209 TFTPQARR
+209 TFTPQAKR

-228 AEWEKERGTRLS
+228 AEWEEERGTRLS

-245 LPDELVDILERKASS
+245 LPDDLVDVLQRKASS

-286 PLPGS
+286 SLPGS
-291 SNQKEER
+291 SSQKQER
-298 DIKNTRTYV
+298 DIKEGHTYI

-319 EGAESLIIDS
+319 EG
-329 KVLPEA
+329 PEA
-335 TRRLSWFPTSKHLV
+335 ARRFSWFPTSKHLV

-364 NKQLVYSGSYVSPHA
+364 NRQLVYSGSYVSPHA
-379 YPFGSTSRLLILTNL
+379 YPFGSTSRLLILTSL
-394 GADTTPNLYSLTL
+394 GAETTPNLYSLTL

>member
-1 MGYNWAMT
+1 MT

-20 LVVGILGLFLSL
+20 LVVGLLGLFLSL
-32 YARGYRFDSQTLR
+32 YARGYRFDGQTFR

-58 AGAQV
+58 SGAQV

-75 TISLAPGTYDVSI
+75 TVSLAPGTYDVSI
-88 KKEGFHPWNKRLLIE
+88 RKESFHPWNKRLVIE

-122 SVTFSGAVGP
+122 SVTFSGVVNP
-132 VLSPDGTRIAFATPS
+132 VISADGTRIAYATPP
-147 SREDPEKGGLWL
+147 SREDPEKGGLWA

-179 DLTTADWQFSPN
+179 DLTAADWQFSPD
-191 GREILVSLGSS
+191 GREILVSLGQS
-202 VFLLDSS
+202 VFLLDAS

-228 AEWEKERGTRLS
+228 AEWEEERGTRLS

-245 LPDELVDILERKASS
+245 LPDELVDILQRKVSS

-291 SNQKEER
+291 SSQKQER
-298 DIKNTRTYV
+298 DIKEGHTYV

-319 EGAESLIIDS
+319 EGAESLLIDS
-329 KVLPEA
+329 KLVPEL
-335 TRRLSWFPTSKHLV
+335 TRRLAWFPTSKHLV

-364 NKQLVYSGSYVSPHA
+364 NRQLVYSGSYVSPHA
-379 YPFGSTSRLLILTNL
+379 YPFGSTSRLLILTSL

>member
-1 MGYNWAMT
+1 MT

-20 LVVGILGLFLSL
+20 LVVGLLGLFLSL
-32 YARGYRFDSQTLR
+32 YARGYRFDGQTFR

-58 AGAQV
+58 SGAQV

-75 TISLAPGTYDVSI
+75 TVSLAPGTYDVSI
-88 KKEGFHPWNKRLLIE
+88 RKESFHPWNKRLVIE

-122 SVTFSGAVGP
+122 SVTFSGVVNP
-132 VLSPDGTRIAFATPS
+132 VISADGTRIAYATPP
-147 SREDPEKGGLWL
+147 SREDPEKGGLWA

-179 DLTTADWQFSPN
+179 DLTAADWQFSPD
-191 GREILVSLGSS
+191 GREILVSLGQS
-202 VFLLDSS
+202 VFLLDAS

-228 AEWEKERGTRLS
+228 AEWEEERGTRLS

-245 LPDELVDILERKASS
+245 LPDELIDILQRKVSS

-291 SNQKEER
+291 SSQKQER
-298 DIKNTRTYV
+298 DIKEGHTYI

-319 EGAESLIIDS
+319 EGAESLLIDS
-329 KVLPEA
+329 KLVPEL
-335 TRRLSWFPTSKHLV
+335 TRRLAWFPTSKHLV

-364 NKQLVYSGSYVSPHA
+364 NRQLVYSGSYVSPHA
-379 YPFGSTSRLLILTNL
+379 YPFGSTSRLLILTSL

>member
-1 MGYNWAMT
+1 LGYNWAMT

-20 LVVGILGLFLSL
+20 FVVGILSLLVSL
-32 YARGYRFDSQTLR
+32 YARGYRFDRQTLR

-58 AGAQV
+58 SGAQV
-63 FVNGELSTATDT
+63 FVNRELSTATDT

-88 KKEGFHPWNKRLLIE
+88 RKEGFHIWNKRLVIE
-103 KEVVTEAIAS
+103 KEVVTEAFAS

-122 SVTFSGAVGP
+122 SVTFSGAVSP
-132 VLSPDGTRIAFATPS
+132 VLSADGTRIAYATPP
-147 SREDPEKGGLWL
+147 SREDPEKGGLWI

-165 PIGFAR
+165 PLGFAR

-179 DLTTADWQFSPN
+179 DLTAADWQFSPD
-191 GREILVSLGSS
+191 GREILLSVGQS

-217 VNVAARKEIIL
+217 VNVAARKEIML
-228 AEWEKERGTRLS
+228 AEWEEERGTRLS

-245 LPDELVDILERKASS
+245 LPDELVDILERKVSS

-286 PLPGS
+286 SLPGS
-291 SNQKEER
+291 SSQKEER
-298 DIKNTRTYV
+298 DIKEGRTYI

-319 EGAESLIIDS
+319 EGA
-329 KVLPEA
+329 VPEV
-335 TRRLSWFPTSKHLV
+335 TKRLSWFPTSKHLV